1 MKKYAILFL
10 LLITLLAGVMRFYKF
25 GVVPPSPNWDE
36 VALGYNAYSLLQ
48 TGRDEYGQFLP
59 IVLRSYDDYKPALY
73 AYLVIPFVA
82 IFGLNTVS
90 VRLPSAVLGVITVVA
105 VYFLLKE
112 LLNKKEI
119 EIHKRLVSAEAI
131 ALLSAFL
138 LAISPWHIQFS
149 RIGFESNVGLALNV
163 LGALFF
169 LKGLRKPLLLT
180 LSAFFFTVSLYVY
193 QSEKVFVP
201 LLVLTFSLLFYKS
214 LLQLPKKYLFL
225 AVATGLVLIMPLIM
239 YSATNQESFARA
251 RGVSVFSDKTQFLKQ
266 NVAKVIRDK
275 EKNDFIG
282 EVLDNRRFL
291 YARAIVSGYLS
302 HFDLNWLFI
311 TGDLARHHAPRMGL
325 LYWWELPFLF
335 IGIYVVF
342 LSKLDKRTKLILFLW
357 FFLAPVPASIT
368 SGVPHAVR
376 TLNFLPMF
384 QIFVAFGILEALG
397 FIKARNYFAM
407 KAFSSLYICFIVF
420 NFTYFLNQYFV
431 QQNYFNSL
439 DWQYGYKDAISY
451 VKEHQGE
458 YEKIIVDNKPHLD
471 QSYMFFLF
479 YLQYPPREYQEFGK
493 SASGGFKENHTFGKF
508 TFRPIDW
515 SKEEKSPRIL
525 YFGKSSDFPENVDA
539 LKQVNFL
546 NGEPAIKIVQ

>member
-1 MKKYAILFL
+1 MKKYTILFL
-10 LLITLLAGVMRFYKF
+10 LLVMLLAGVMRFYKL
-25 GVVPPSPNWDE
+25 GSVPPSPNWDE
-36 VALGYNAYSLLQ
+36 VALGYNAYSLLH
-48 TGRDEYGQFLP
+48 TGRDEYGQLLP

-73 AYLVIPFVA
+73 AYLVVPFVA
-82 IFGLNTVS
+82 VFGLNTIS
-90 VRLPSAVLGVITVVA
+90 VRLPSAVLGMITVLA
-105 VYFLLKE
+105 VYFLVRE
-112 LLNKKEI
+112 LLNRKEV
-119 EIHKRLVSAEAI
+119 EIHKRIISAETI

-169 LKGLRKPLLLT
+169 LKGVRRPLFLT
-180 LSAFFFTVSLYVY
+180 IAAFFFTMSLYVY

-201 LLVLTFSLLFYKS
+201 LLVLTFLILFYKS
-214 LLQLPKKYLFL
+214 LLQIPKKYLFL
-225 AVATGLVLIMPLIM
+225 AAATGLTLITPLII
-239 YSATNQESFARA
+239 YSVTNQEAFARA

-275 EKNDFIG
+275 ERNDFIG
-282 EVLDNRRFL
+282 VVLDNRRFL

-302 HFDLNWLFI
+302 HYDLNWLFI
-311 TGDLARHHAPRMGL
+311 TGDLARHHAPQMGL

-335 IGIYVVF
+335 IGIYIVF
-342 LSKLDKRTKLILFLW
+342 FSKLERRTKLILFLW

-384 QIFVAFGILEALG
+384 QIFVAFGLVET
-397 FIKARNYFAM
+397 FYYIKTRNSLVM
-407 KAFSSLYICFIVF
+407 KAFSYLYICFIVF
-420 NFTYFLNQYFV
+420 NVSYFLNQYFV

-439 DWQYGYKDAISY
+439 DWQYGYKEAISY

-458 YEKIIVDNKPHLD
+458 YEKIVVDNKPHLD

-479 YLQYPPREYQEFGK
+479 YLQYPPREYQEVGK
-493 SASGGFKENHTFGKF
+493 SASGGFKENHAFGKF
-508 TFRPIDW
+508 SFRPIDW
-515 SKEEKSPRIL
+515 SKEERSSRVL
-525 YFGKSSDFPENVDA
+525 YFGKPSDFPKDA
-539 LKQVNFL
+539 TLLKQVTFL
-546 NGEPAIKIVQ
+546 NGEPAIKIVR